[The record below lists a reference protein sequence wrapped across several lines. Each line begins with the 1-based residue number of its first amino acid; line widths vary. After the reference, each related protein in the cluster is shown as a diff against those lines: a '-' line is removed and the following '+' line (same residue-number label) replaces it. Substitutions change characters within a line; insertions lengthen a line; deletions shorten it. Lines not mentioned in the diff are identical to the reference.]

1 MFEDKFNINFFRNFL
16 KNFEYSIYDTTY
28 SKKNF
33 DEILNKLDKLRVKH
47 NTIGNYYLIKNLSK
61 DLEILTNE

>member
-1 MFEDKFNINFFRNFL
+1 MFEDKYNINFFRNFL
-16 KNFEYSIYDTTY
+16 KNFEYSIYDTSY

-47 NTIGNYYLIKNLSK
+47 NTIGNFYLIKNLSK